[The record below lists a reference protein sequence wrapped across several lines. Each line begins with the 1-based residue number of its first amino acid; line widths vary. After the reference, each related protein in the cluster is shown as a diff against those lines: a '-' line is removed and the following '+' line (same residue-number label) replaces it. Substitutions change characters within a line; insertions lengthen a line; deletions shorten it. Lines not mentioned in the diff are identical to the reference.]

1 MSRPYSGRA
10 RFARAFAFSI
20 SANATLF
27 SVAAATEA
35 DQKIEEIVVTA
46 SPVASNPDDLATHVG
61 QVGRDDILRLGG
73 STLSDA
79 LATVPGVTGSS
90 FAAGASRPIIRGFDA
105 NRVRILENGIGSFD
119 VSDVGP
125 DHGVP
130 IDPLSTQKIEVVRG
144 AATLR
149 FGSQAIGGVVN
160 AINTRVP
167 IDLEDQGTSGE
178 VLGSLGTGAN
188 LREAAAMIDNRSGNL
203 AVHAD
208 GFIRRTGDYDIPD
221 GEQANSF
228 FRGDGFSFGS
238 GYIGNSAKAGAAIVH
253 YDAKYGIPGEDN
265 YIDMRQTKGMVRSS
279 LDVGNSAVD
288 TVNVDAGYAD
298 YKHSEK
304 DQAGEAQ
311 STFIDKEWDSRL
323 EAILSP
329 NNVLSAAAV
338 GVQVQHRKF
347 SGLGEGADYLLPTRT
362 VSAAAFAFAEA
373 PLSDIVK
380 LQTGAR
386 TEYVDI
392 NGTPL
397 TNVET
402 SKDFTLLSGSLGV
415 VVNPTDALT
424 LGLTASSAARAPAQ
438 TELFARGPHEGS
450 QTFELGNPDLK
461 IERSNSLEATLRT
474 KASGIELET
483 SAWVARFDNFIYGRL
498 TGRTCD
504 DDGVCAV
511 NGLGELRELVYEP
524 HDAWFRGLEAKA
536 TVPVVQSSSGALKWD
551 VLGDYVRA
559 TLTNNAGNVPRIAP
573 YRIGSGLNW
582 ESNTFDTGVR
592 VTYTGAQKKVGSGDT
607 PTDGFT
613 SLDAH
618 IAWRPLSAVPG
629 FEVQLVGRNLT
640 DTEQRSAVALNKDDV
655 VLPGR
660 DVRLMVR
667 TTF

>member
-10 RFARAFAFSI
+10 IFARAFFLSLTASSSLISI
-20 SANATLF
+20 ASAA
-27 SVAAATEA
+27 EA
-35 DQKIEEIVVTA
+35 DPKLEEIIVTA
-46 SPVASNPDDLATHVG
+46 SPVTSNPDDLATHVG

-73 STLSDA
+73 SNLSDA
-79 LATVPGVTGSS
+79 LSTVPGVTGSS
-90 FAAGASRPIIRGFDA
+90 FAAGASRPIIRGFDT

-149 FGSQAIGGVVN
+149 YGSQAIGGVVN

-188 LREAAAMIDNRSGNL
+188 LREAAAMIDNRSGNW

-208 GFIRRTGDYDIPD
+208 GFVRRTGDYNIPG
-221 GEQANSF
+221 GEQSNSF
-228 FRGDGFSFGS
+228 FRGDGFSLGT
-238 GYIGNSAKAGAAIVH
+238 GYIGSSAKTGAAVVH
-253 YDAKYGIPGEDN
+253 YDAKYGIPGEEN
-265 YIDMRQTKGMVRSS
+265 YIDMRQTKGMFRSS
-279 LDVGNSAVD
+279 FDVGNSIID
-288 TVNVDAGYAD
+288 KVNADAGYAD
-298 YKHSEK
+298 YQHSEK
-304 DQAGEAQ
+304 DEVGEAQ
-311 STFIDKEWDSRL
+311 STFIDKEWDSRI
-323 EAILSP
+323 EAILNP
-329 NNVLSAAAV
+329 TGVFSAAAV
-338 GVQVQHRKF
+338 GAQVQHRKF
-347 SGLGEGADYLLPTRT
+347 SGLGEGADYLLPTKT
-362 VSAAAFAFAEA
+362 VSAAVFGFAEA
-373 PLSDIVK
+373 PLSDTLK

-402 SKDFTLLSGSLGV
+402 SKDYTLLSGSLGLV
-415 VVNPTDALT
+415 VSPSDT
-424 LGLTASSAARAPAQ
+424 LIFGLTASSAARAPAQ
-438 TELFARGPHEGS
+438 TELFARGPHDGS
-450 QTFELGNPDLK
+450 QTFELGNADLK
-461 IERSNSLEATLRT
+461 IERSNALEATLRA
-474 KASGIELET
+474 KISGVEIET
-483 SAWVARFDNFIYGRL
+483 SAWAARFDNYIYGRL
-498 TGRTCD
+498 TGRVCEEDGTCS
-504 DDGVCAV
+504 V

-536 TVPVVQSSSGALKWD
+536 TVPIVQSTAGTLKWD
-551 VLGDYVRA
+551 VMADYVRA

-582 ESNTFDTGVR
+582 ESDAFDTGVR
-592 VTYTGAQKKVGSGDT
+592 VTYTGAQKKVGIRET
-607 PTDGFT
+607 PTDGYT

-618 IAWRPLSAVPG
+618 IAWRPLSSTPG
-629 FEVQLVGRNLT
+629 FQVQLVGRNLT
-640 DTEQRSAVALNKDDV
+640 DSEQRSAVALNKDDV
-655 VLPGR
+655 MLPGR